1 MRSPEYILG
10 ALDVLVKSGEVSP
23 AYAAGVA
30 DVLVKNAG
38 LFWNSMGNDYMTE
51 YNKFRAAHPERV
63 KPNGTLDLTPDEA
76 TAMFDRSRNWYNS
89 IGPDGGWGN
98 WIKNRWKKN
107 VSRHMWWNDDPG
119 AEYYDREYN
128 DMKNQRRLELMQSSN
143 LALHPEVAGAIQDA
157 HVRDANFRY
166 QDARA
171 FMDPGQ
177 MEAAGIDEDYAEK
190 YRTAAG
196 NSAVNGGAYKAKYDT
211 KPKGPPKPRYGE
223 GLPDTYGG
231 NKKLFYRT
239 GYGRG
244 FGDDNAV

>member
-30 DVLVKNAG
+30 DVFVKNAG

-107 VSRHMWWNDDPG
+107 
-119 AEYYDREYN
+119 
-128 DMKNQRRLELMQSSN
+128 

-166 QDARA
+166 QDAKA